1 MQVILTQDVKGTGKK
16 GQLCKVADGYARNF
30 LLAKGLAVE
39 ATSGALNE
47 MKTKQAAKDHK
58 AEVERQAAQD
68 MADKLNEKT
77 VKMTA
82 KAGTGGKLFGAVTA
96 KEVAEVIAK
105 TYGVEVDKRKV
116 TLDDIK
122 TYGTFTAEVRLHP
135 GITAKVFVVVGEE

>member
-39 ATSGALNE
+39 ANAGSLNE
-47 MKTKQAAKDHK
+47 MKTKQAAKEHQ
-58 AEVERQAAQD
+58 AEVERSAAQA

-82 KAGTGGKLFGAVTA
+82 KAGAGGKLFGSVTA
-96 KEVAEVIAK
+96 KEVVEAIAK
-105 TYGVEVDKRKV
+105 TYGVQVDKRKV

-122 TYGTFTAEVRLHP
+122 TFGTFTAEIRMHP
-135 GITAKVFVVVGEE
+135 GIVAKVFVVVGEE